1 VTKQD
6 EARPKNTRSG
16 DAQLKAAIARHR
28 ACPERSRR
36 AAARSE
42 DPRPYDD
49 AWGWWIEE
57 RIARL
62 ESGQLWLIRIG
73 IGALVAEVIR
83 ILCMA
88 LGLGG

>member
-1 VTKQD
+1 MTKQQD
-6 EARPKNTRSG
+6 TRSKNTSSGEAR
-16 DAQLKAAIARHR
+16 LKAVIAR
-28 ACPERSRR
+28 RR

>member
-1 VTKQD
+1 VTKQHD
-6 EARPKNTRSG
+6 PRSKSTSSG
-16 DAQLKAAIARHR
+16 DERLKAAIAR
-28 ACPERSRR
+28 RR

-42 DPRPYDD
+42 DPRPYDN

-83 ILCMA
+83 ILCLA